1 MSRPGNPLS
10 APLKPPTS
18 SPLPPLGPGDNAYI
32 TGYGTSAQAI
42 LTPAQASTY
51 PPVEQMLMMPTRADQ
66 ASFTGVPTPT
76 PQLPASTPSL
86 PPLGLG
92 DNAYV
97 TGFGTAEQAI
107 VSPEDAASYPPAE
120 QQLMIP
126 TRVGAI
132 EPPPDPVPGRPPG
145 LRPLPE
151 GTNAYISDYG
161 VLTPEE
167 AMQFPPEAW
176 HNMMPVYAN
185 SKPPL
190 PRPWY
195 ERWGEDI
202 ADSRIGGDI
211 NRLTDDTWKR
221 GDGSF
226 GDDLG
231 ALTDDL
237 GTLTVDATLDA
248 IPDGVKD
255 GIRQVGDWAASAINR
270 IGDFGGDL
278 ASLAAWL
285 AEYAPYLIT
294 AAVVSGVLYASAP
307 LLASSRRT
315 RSE

>member
-107 VSPEDAASYPPAE
+107 ISPEDAATYPPAE
-120 QQLMIP
+120 QQLMMP

-132 EPPPDPVPGRPPG
+132 EPPPSPVPDRPPG
-145 LRPLPE
+145 LKPLPE

-167 AMQFPPEAW
+167 ALQFPPEAW
-176 HNMMPVYAN
+176 HNMMPVYAV

-211 NRLTDDTWKR
+211 NRLTDDTWGR
-221 GDGSF
+221 GDSTF
-226 GDDLG
+226 GADLG
-231 ALTDDL
+231 ALAGDT
-237 GTLTVDATLDA
+237 ALDA
-248 IPDGVKD
+248 LPDRLKNT
-255 GIRQVGDWAASAINR
+255 IKR

-278 ASLAAWL
+278 ASLADWL
-285 AEYAPYLIT
+285 AEYAPYIMAA
-294 AAVVSGVLYASAP
+294 AAVAGVIYASAP

>member
-10 APLKPPTS
+10 APLKPPAS

-42 LTPAQASTY
+42 LTPAQAGTY
-51 PPVEQMLMMPTRADQ
+51 PPVEQMLMMPTHADQ
-66 ASFTGVPTPT
+66 DSFTGIPTPVAQ
-76 PQLPASTPSL
+76 PPLSSPAL

-107 VSPEDAASYPPAE
+107 ISPEDAATYPPAE
-120 QQLMIP
+120 QQLMMP

-145 LRPLPE
+145 LKPLPE

-167 AMQFPPEAW
+167 ALQFPPEAW
-176 HNMMPVYAN
+176 HNMMPVYAVN
-185 SKPPL
+185 KPPL

-211 NRLTDDTWKR
+211 NRLTDDTWGR
-221 GDGSF
+221 GDSTF
-226 GDDLG
+226 GADLG
-231 ALTDDL
+231 ALAGDT
-237 GTLTVDATLDA
+237 ALDA
-248 IPDGVKD
+248 IPDRLKNT
-255 GIRQVGDWAASAINR
+255 IKR

-278 ASLAAWL
+278 ASLADWL
-285 AEYAPYLIT
+285 AEYAPYIMAA
-294 AAVVSGVLYASAP
+294 AAVAGVIYASAP